1 MWWAKTGCVRLP
13 GASSSSPA
21 SRGTTSPP
29 VPKGCSPHE
38 KQHPRAHCPS
48 KYLPNRIQA
57 LSDVTKWPFSH
68 ISIGQFGYGRRG
80 SGGGGTFSPYFKIRD
95 PSVLG
100 VTLRRGTCRSPLNS
114 PTYSGS
120 KGCPLV
126 IPGFLPLTVP
136 PEIRHKRKLATC

>member
-29 VPKGCSPHE
+29 VPKGCSPHA

-80 SGGGGTFSPYFKIRD
+80 SGGRAPFPHT
-95 PSVLG
+95 SVLS